1 MAACDTL
8 ISTSIQAVDCN
19 TGAKRG
25 VMRQGYL
32 ANRKEID
39 FSRSSL
45 QEGNMLELITFKS
58 VQGKL
63 RPIYQNGRMPYN
75 GTQQELVEGTFRNTF
90 TNTVQFVMLNHDP
103 VNAFDVIDKL
113 ANGEFVVFLK
123 SLERADVWQVFG
135 WHTGLHASAMVREL
149 YSDDTLAGWLITLT
163 EEDAPMSGVF
173 ATQEAIDDALAG

>member
-1 MAACDTL
+1 MAACDIL
-8 ISTSIQAVDCN
+8 ISESIQAVDCN

-25 VMRQGYL
+25 VMRQGYI

-39 FSRSSL
+39 RARSPL
-45 QEGNMLELITFKS
+45 EEGNMLEVITFNGT
-58 VQGKL
+58 QGKL
-63 RPIYQNGRMPYN
+63 YPIYQNGRMPFN

-90 TNTVQFVMLNHDP
+90 TNTVQFVMLNHGP
-103 VNAFDVIDKL
+103 VKSFDVIDKL
-113 ANGEFVVFLK
+113 ANGEFVVFVK
-123 SLERADVWQVFG
+123 SLERPDVWQVFG

>member
-8 ISTSIQAVDCN
+8 ISERIQAVDCD

-25 VMRQGYL
+25 VMRQGYI
-32 ANRKEID
+32 ANRKEINIA
-39 FSRSSL
+39 RTAL
-45 QEGNMLELITFKS
+45 LEGNMLEAITFKS
-58 VQGKL
+58 AEGTL
-63 RPIYQNGRMPYN
+63 YPIYQSGRMPFN
-75 GTQQELVEGTFRNTF
+75 GTQQELVEGTFHNTF
-90 TNTVQFVMLNHDP
+90 TNTVQFVMLNHNP
-103 VNAFDVIDKL
+103 VKAYDVIDRL

-123 SLERADVWQVFG
+123 SLERPDVWQVFG

>member
-8 ISTSIQAVDCN
+8 ISERIQAVDCD

-25 VMRQGYL
+25 VMRQGYI
-32 ANRKEID
+32 ANRKEINIA
-39 FSRSSL
+39 RTAL
-45 QEGNMLELITFKS
+45 LEGNMLEAITFKS
-58 VQGKL
+58 AEGTL
-63 RPIYQNGRMPYN
+63 YPIYQSGRMPFN
-75 GTQQELVEGTFRNTF
+75 GTQQELVEGTFHNTF
-90 TNTVQFVMLNHDP
+90 TNTVQFVMLNHNP
-103 VNAFDVIDKL
+103 VKSYDVIDRL

-123 SLERADVWQVFG
+123 SLERPDVWQVFG